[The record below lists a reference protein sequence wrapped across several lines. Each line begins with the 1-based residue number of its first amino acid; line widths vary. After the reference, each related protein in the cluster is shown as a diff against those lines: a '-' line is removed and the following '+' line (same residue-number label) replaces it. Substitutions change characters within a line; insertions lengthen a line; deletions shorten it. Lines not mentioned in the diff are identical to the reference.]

1 MILIVAEKPSV
12 ARSLASVLGVKGK
25 KDGYLE
31 GNGYWITWAYGHL
44 ITLKEPKEL
53 DERYKYWR
61 LEDLPIVPASLKFKI
76 IEKKQFGVI
85 RQLALK
91 ASQIINACDAAR
103 EGELI
108 FRLIHLVSG
117 VKNIPV
123 KRLWLNSQ
131 TDEAI
136 KKAFKNLKPSAQYDN
151 LYKCARSRMFA
162 DWLIGMNATRAF
174 TVKFGGKGNVLSVG
188 RVQTPTLAF
197 VVQRAEE
204 IENFVPQTFWEL
216 FIDTQYGEFKWFDE
230 DGDRILKQTHLEE
243 LKQKLEPT
251 AKVTKVQRK
260 VEKKNPPLLY
270 DLTSLQREASKAFG
284 LTPKKSLGILQ
295 KLYEEKKVLTYPRTD
310 CPYISSDIN
319 ILELFQTIQKS
330 NRHVD
335 IEAGSLNLKS
345 KAVNNKKITDHHAI
359 IPTEVVPK
367 GVTPDETKIYDM
379 VARRFVSAFLSPK
392 KTQILKVEAVSGG
405 ETFKARYQ
413 KVLDPGFTILWKDDT
428 VKKNTSQLPT
438 IKENEILE
446 INKVRDKEGTTTPP
460 EYLTEDTLLGLM
472 ERCGKLVDDK
482 ELKDVLNKAKGIGT
496 PATRAEIIEKLF
508 RLNYMVKEGKKI
520 KPTQKGRNL
529 MKLLADDPLKDPTF
543 VAGWEQK
550 LSQIEKGELV
560 ERDFIDEIKLYIQEL
575 ITKLEKTDGKRLSDG
590 KDSFGKCLKCGA
602 PLIETKRSFSC
613 PNWNHPQKKCDFSIF
628 KVIGGK
634 TLTPNQVNT
643 LLKKR
648 RTAILKGFKS
658 KKTGKKYQ
666 ARLILDENLKVKFE
680 FE

>member
-1 MILIVAEKPSV
+1 MILIIAEKPSV

-44 ITLKEPKEL
+44 ITLKEPNEL

-61 LEDLPIVPASLKFKI
+61 LEDLPIVPESLQFKI

-85 RQLALK
+85 RHLAQK

-108 FRLIHLVSG
+108 FRLIHVVSG

-123 KRLWLNSQ
+123 KRLWLSSQ

-136 KKAFKNLKPSAQYDN
+136 KKAFKNLKPADQYDN

-204 IENFVPQTFWEL
+204 IENFVPKTFWEL
-216 FIDTQYGEFKWFDE
+216 FIDTKYGEFKWFDE
-230 DGDRILKQTHLEE
+230 DGDRILKQSHLEE

-251 AKVTKVQRK
+251 AEVTKVQRK

-284 LTPKKSLGILQ
+284 FTPKKSLSILQ

-335 IEAGSLNLKS
+335 IKADSLNLKS
-345 KAVNNKKITDHHAI
+345 KVVNNKKITDHHAI

-367 GVTPDETKIYDM
+367 RLTPEETKIYDM
-379 VARRFVSAFLSPK
+379 VARRFVSAFLPPK
-392 KTQILKVEAVSGG
+392 KTQVVKVEAVSGG

-413 KVLDPGFTILWKDDT
+413 KILDPGFTILWKDDT
-428 VKKNTSQLPT
+428 KEKDTNQLPP
-438 IKENEILE
+438 IQEKEILE
-446 INKVRDKEGTTTPP
+446 ISQVRDKEGTTTPP
-460 EYLTEDTLLGLM
+460 DYLTEDTLLGLM

-520 KPTQKGRNL
+520 KPTQKGRDL
-529 MKLLADDPLKDPTF
+529 IMLLADDPLKDPTF

-560 ERDFIDEIKLYIQEL
+560 ERDFIDEIKLYIKEL
-575 ITKLEKTDGKRLSDG
+575 ITKLETKAGRRLSDG
-590 KDSFGKCLKCGA
+590 KNSIGKCLKCGA
-602 PLIETKRSFSC
+602 PLIETKKSFSC
-613 PNWNHPQKKCDFSIF
+613 PNWNHPQNKCDFSIF

-634 TLTPNQVNT
+634 TLTQNQIKT
-643 LLKKR
+643 LLKTRK
-648 RTAILKGFKS
+648 TAILKGFKS

-666 ARLILDENLKVKFE
+666 ARLILDENFKVKFE